1 MWKRDQRG
9 NFKIFGVQNVLKD
22 ETKNTNV
29 KGFIIYTPNK
39 NK

>member
-1 MWKRDQRG
+1 MWKIDRRG
-9 NFKIFGVQNVLKD
+9 NFKIFGVQNVSKD